1 MVVRMQEVEYM
12 TSKIDKG
19 LGKVFDLPAGFDGT
33 PVAEPSNIT
42 PCPTDI
48 IEKANEL
55 PSAVDD
61 AANVMSGYDPKEVK
75 IESDYD
81 TTRANLLTI
90 LAKGQDALN
99 HALEIAKQS
108 EHPRAF
114 EVVGNLMKQQ
124 ADINQQL
131 LDLHQQ
137 KQKLEGKK
145 EQRAPGVQNNSIY
158 VGSTTELNKF
168 LKDMKNDSNIIEGD
182 K

>member
-1 MVVRMQEVEYM
+1 M
-12 TSKIDKG
+12 SKIDKG

-33 PVAEPSNIT
+33 PIEPSSIT
-42 PCPTDI
+42 PCPVDTGID
-48 IEKANEL
+48 KVNEL

-81 TTRANLLTI
+81 TTRANLLNI

-99 HALEIAKQS
+99 HSLEIAKQS

-145 EQRAPGVQNNSIY
+145 EGKAPGVQNNSIY
-158 VGSTTELNKF
+158 VGSTKELNKF
-168 LKDMKNDSNIIEGD
+168 LHDMKNDSNIIEGD

>member
-1 MVVRMQEVEYM
+1 M
-12 TSKIDKG
+12 SKIDKG

-33 PVAEPSNIT
+33 QPTEPSSIT
-42 PCPTDI
+42 PCPVDTGID
-48 IEKANEL
+48 KVNEL

-61 AANVMSGYDPKEVK
+61 AANVMSGYDPAEVK

-81 TTRANLLTI
+81 TTRANLLNI

-145 EQRAPGVQNNSIY
+145 EGKAPGVQNNSIY
-158 VGSTTELNKF
+158 VGSTKELNKF
-168 LKDMKNDSNIIEGD
+168 LHDMKNDSNIIEGD

>member
-1 MVVRMQEVEYM
+1 M
-12 TSKIDKG
+12 SKIDKG

-33 PVAEPSNIT
+33 PVADPSTIT

-55 PSAVDD
+55 QSAVDD
-61 AANVMSGYDPKEVK
+61 AANVMSGYDPAEVK

-81 TTRANLLTI
+81 TPRANLLNI

>member
-1 MVVRMQEVEYM
+1 M
-12 TSKIDKG
+12 SKIDKG
-19 LGKVFDLPAGFDGT
+19 LSKVFDLPDQT
-33 PVAEPSNIT
+33 VIT

-61 AANVMSGYDPKEVK
+61 AANVMSGYDPRDAK

-81 TTRANLLTI
+81 TTRTNLLHI
-90 LAKGQDALN
+90 LQKGQDALN

-137 KQKLEGKK
+137 KQKLELKDEKK
-145 EQRAPGVQNNSIY
+145 APGVQNNSIY

-168 LKDMKNDSNIIEGD
+168 LKDMKSNTIEGD
-182 K
+182 E

>member
-1 MVVRMQEVEYM
+1 M
-12 TSKIDKG
+12 SKIDKG
-19 LGKVFDLPAGFDGT
+19 LGKVFDLPEGFKEST
-33 PVAEPSNIT
+33 IT

-48 IEKANEL
+48 IEKANEI
-55 PSAVDD
+55 PRAEED
-61 AANVMSGYDPKEVK
+61 AANVMSGYDPTEVK
-75 IESDYD
+75 INSDYD
-81 TTRANLLTI
+81 TTRENLLTI
-90 LAKGQDALN
+90 LAKGQEALN

-145 EQRAPGVQNNSIY
+145 EKAPGVQNNSIY
-158 VGSTTELNKF
+158 VGSTKELNKF
-168 LKDMKNDSNIIEGD
+168 LHEMKNDSNIIEGD

>member
-1 MVVRMQEVEYM
+1 M
-12 TSKIDKG
+12 SKIDKG

-33 PVAEPSNIT
+33 PTEPSTIT

-81 TTRANLLTI
+81 TTRANLLNI

-158 VGSTTELNKF
+158 VGSTKELNKF
-168 LKDMKNDSNIIEGD
+168 LHDMKNDSNIIEGD

>member
-1 MVVRMQEVEYM
+1 
-12 TSKIDKG
+12 
-19 LGKVFDLPAGFDGT
+19 
-33 PVAEPSNIT
+33 
-42 PCPTDI
+42 
-48 IEKANEL
+48 
-55 PSAVDD
+55 
-61 AANVMSGYDPKEVK
+61 MSGYDPAEVK

-81 TTRANLLTI
+81 TTRANLLNI

>member
-19 LGKVFDLPAGFDGT
+19 VGKVFDLPAGFDGT
-33 PVAEPSNIT
+33 PVADPSTIT

-81 TTRANLLTI
+81 TTRANLLNI

-145 EQRAPGVQNNSIY
+145 EKAPGVQNNSIY
-158 VGSTTELNKF
+158 VGSTKELNKF
-168 LKDMKNDSNIIEGD
+168 LHDMKNDSNIIEGD

>member
-1 MVVRMQEVEYM
+1 M
-12 TSKIDKG
+12 SKIDKG
-19 LGKVFDLPAGFDGT
+19 LSKVFDLPDQT
-33 PVAEPSNIT
+33 VIT

-61 AANVMSGYDPKEVK
+61 AANVMSGYDPRDAK

-81 TTRANLLTI
+81 TTRTNLLHI
-90 LAKGQDALN
+90 LQKGQDALN

-137 KQKLEGKK
+137 KQKLELKDEKK
-145 EQRAPGVQNNSIY
+145 APGVQNNSIY

-168 LKDMKNDSNIIEGD
+168 LRI
-182 K
+182 

>member
-1 MVVRMQEVEYM
+1 M
-12 TSKIDKG
+12 SKIDKG

-33 PVAEPSNIT
+33 QPTEPSSIT
-42 PCPTDI
+42 PCPVDTGID
-48 IEKANEL
+48 KANEL

-81 TTRANLLTI
+81 TTRENLLTI
-90 LAKGQDALN
+90 LNKGQEALN

-145 EQRAPGVQNNSIY
+145 ENKAPGVQNNSIY
-158 VGSTTELNKF
+158 VGSTKELNKF
-168 LKDMKNDSNIIEGD
+168 LHDMKNDSNIIEGD

>member
-1 MVVRMQEVEYM
+1 M
-12 TSKIDKG
+12 SKIDKG

-33 PVAEPSNIT
+33 KVSEPSNIT
-42 PCPTDI
+42 PCPVDTGID
-48 IEKANEL
+48 KANEL

-81 TTRANLLTI
+81 TTRENLLTI
-90 LAKGQDALN
+90 LNKGQEALN

-145 EQRAPGVQNNSIY
+145 ENKAPGVQNNSIY
-158 VGSTTELNKF
+158 VGSTKELNKF
-168 LKDMKNDSNIIEGD
+168 LHDMKNDSNIIEGD

>member
-1 MVVRMQEVEYM
+1 M
-12 TSKIDKG
+12 SKIDKG
-19 LGKVFDLPAGFDGT
+19 LSKVFDLPDQT
-33 PVAEPSNIT
+33 VIT
-42 PCPTDI
+42 PCPTGI

-61 AANVMSGYDPKEVK
+61 AANVMSGYDPRDAK

-81 TTRANLLTI
+81 TTRTNLLHI
-90 LAKGQDALN
+90 LQKGQDALN

-137 KQKLEGKK
+137 KQKLELKDEKK
-145 EQRAPGVQNNSIY
+145 APGVQNNSIY

-168 LKDMKNDSNIIEGD
+168 LKDMKSNTIEGD
-182 K
+182 E

>member
-1 MVVRMQEVEYM
+1 M
-12 TSKIDKG
+12 SKIDKG

-33 PVAEPSNIT
+33 PVADPSTIT

-61 AANVMSGYDPKEVK
+61 AANVMSGYDPKEIK

-81 TTRANLLTI
+81 TTRANLLNI

-99 HALEIAKQS
+99 HSLEIAKQS

-145 EQRAPGVQNNSIY
+145 EGKAPGVQNNSIY
-158 VGSTTELNKF
+158 VGSTKELNKF
-168 LKDMKNDSNIIEGD
+168 LHDMKNDSNIIEGD

>member
-1 MVVRMQEVEYM
+1 M
-12 TSKIDKG
+12 SKIDKG

-42 PCPTDI
+42 PCPVDTGID
-48 IEKANEL
+48 KANEL

-81 TTRANLLTI
+81 TTRENLLTI
-90 LAKGQDALN
+90 LNKGQEALN

-145 EQRAPGVQNNSIY
+145 ESKAPGVQNNSIY
-158 VGSTTELNKF
+158 VGSTKELNKF
-168 LKDMKNDSNIIEGD
+168 LHDMKNDSNIIEGD

>member
-1 MVVRMQEVEYM
+1 M
-12 TSKIDKG
+12 SKIDKG

-33 PVAEPSNIT
+33 QPTEPSSIT
-42 PCPTDI
+42 PCPVDTGID
-48 IEKANEL
+48 KANEL

-61 AANVMSGYDPKEVK
+61 AANVMSDYPMVASAGYDPKDIK

-81 TTRANLLTI
+81 TTRANLLNI

-99 HALEIAKQS
+99 HSLEIAKQS

-137 KQKLEGKK
+137 KQKLEGKREGK
-145 EQRAPGVQNNSIY
+145 APGVQNNSIY
-158 VGSTTELNKF
+158 VGSTKELNKF
-168 LKDMKNDSNIIEGD
+168 LHDMKNDSNIIEGD

>member
-1 MVVRMQEVEYM
+1 M
-12 TSKIDKG
+12 SKIDKG

-33 PVAEPSNIT
+33 PIEPSSIT
-42 PCPTDI
+42 PCPVDTGID
-48 IEKANEL
+48 KVNEL

-61 AANVMSGYDPKEVK
+61 AANVMSGYDPKEIK

-81 TTRANLLTI
+81 TTRANLLNI

-99 HALEIAKQS
+99 HSLEIAKQS

-145 EQRAPGVQNNSIY
+145 ESKAPGVQNNSIY
-158 VGSTTELNKF
+158 VGSTKELNKF
-168 LKDMKNDSNIIEGD
+168 LHDMKNDSNIIEGD

>member
-1 MVVRMQEVEYM
+1 M
-12 TSKIDKG
+12 SKIDKG

-33 PVAEPSNIT
+33 QPTEPSSIT
-42 PCPTDI
+42 PCPVDTGID
-48 IEKANEL
+48 KANEL

-61 AANVMSGYDPKEVK
+61 AANVMSGYDPKEIK

-81 TTRANLLTI
+81 TTRANLLNI

-99 HALEIAKQS
+99 HSLEIAKQS

-114 EVVGNLMKQQ
+114 EVVGNLMIQQ

-145 EQRAPGVQNNSIY
+145 EGKAPGVQNNSIY
-158 VGSTTELNKF
+158 VGSTKELNKF
-168 LKDMKNDSNIIEGD
+168 LHDMKNDSNIIEGD

>member
-1 MVVRMQEVEYM
+1 M
-12 TSKIDKG
+12 SKIDKG
-19 LGKVFDLPAGFDGT
+19 LSKVFDLPDQT
-33 PVAEPSNIT
+33 VIT

-61 AANVMSGYDPKEVK
+61 AANVMSGYDPTEVK
-75 IESDYD
+75 INSDYD
-81 TTRANLLTI
+81 TTRENLLTI
-90 LAKGQDALN
+90 LAKGQEALN

-137 KQKLEGKK
+137 KLKLEGKK
-145 EQRAPGVQNNSIY
+145 EERAPGVQNNSIY
-158 VGSTTELNKF
+158 VGSTTELNK
-168 LKDMKNDSNIIEGD
+168 LIKDMKNVPIEGD

>member
-1 MVVRMQEVEYM
+1 M
-12 TSKIDKG
+12 SKIDKG

-33 PVAEPSNIT
+33 PIEPSSIT
-42 PCPTDI
+42 PCPVDTGID
-48 IEKANEL
+48 KANEL

-61 AANVMSGYDPKEVK
+61 AANVMSGYDPKEIK

-81 TTRANLLTI
+81 TTRANLLNI

-99 HALEIAKQS
+99 HSLEIAKQS

-145 EQRAPGVQNNSIY
+145 EGKAPGVQNNSIY
-158 VGSTTELNKF
+158 VGSTKELNKF
-168 LKDMKNDSNIIEGD
+168 LHDMKNDSNIIEGD

>member
-1 MVVRMQEVEYM
+1 M
-12 TSKIDKG
+12 SKIDKG

-33 PVAEPSNIT
+33 PIEPSSIT
-42 PCPTDI
+42 PCPVDTGID
-48 IEKANEL
+48 KANEL

-81 TTRANLLTI
+81 TTRANLLNI

-99 HALEIAKQS
+99 HSLEIAKQS

-145 EQRAPGVQNNSIY
+145 EGKAPGVQNNSIY
-158 VGSTTELNKF
+158 VGSTKELNKF
-168 LKDMKNDSNIIEGD
+168 LHDMKNDSNIIEGD

>member
-1 MVVRMQEVEYM
+1 M
-12 TSKIDKG
+12 SKIDKG

-33 PVAEPSNIT
+33 PVPDPSTIT

-81 TTRANLLTI
+81 TTRANLLNI

-99 HALEIAKQS
+99 HSLEIAKQS

-145 EQRAPGVQNNSIY
+145 EGKAPGVQNNSIY
-158 VGSTTELNKF
+158 VGSTKELNKF
-168 LKDMKNDSNIIEGD
+168 LHDMKNDSNIIEGD

>member
-1 MVVRMQEVEYM
+1 M
-12 TSKIDKG
+12 SKIDKG

-33 PVAEPSNIT
+33 PVYNPDAA
-42 PCPTDI
+42 CPTDI
-48 IEKANEL
+48 LPGHQDIIAKANEL

-61 AANVMSGYDPKEVK
+61 AANVMSGYDPKEAK

-81 TTRANLLTI
+81 TTRLNLLTI
-90 LAKGQDALN
+90 LNKGQEALN

-137 KQKLEGKK
+137 KQKLELKDEKK
-145 EQRAPGVQNNSIY
+145 APGVQNNSIY

-168 LKDMKNDSNIIEGD
+168 LKDMKSNTIEGD
-182 K
+182 E

>member
-1 MVVRMQEVEYM
+1 M
-12 TSKIDKG
+12 SKIDKG
-19 LGKVFDLPAGFDGT
+19 LSKVFDLPDQT
-33 PVAEPSNIT
+33 VIT

-61 AANVMSGYDPKEVK
+61 AANVMSGYDPKEAK

-81 TTRANLLTI
+81 TTRLNLLTI
-90 LAKGQDALN
+90 LNKGQEALN

-145 EQRAPGVQNNSIY
+145 EERAPGVQNNSIY
-158 VGSTTELNKF
+158 VGSTTELNK
-168 LKDMKNDSNIIEGD
+168 LIKDMKNVPIEGD

>member
-1 MVVRMQEVEYM
+1 M
-12 TSKIDKG
+12 SKIDKG

-33 PVAEPSNIT
+33 PIEPSSIT
-42 PCPTDI
+42 PCPVDTGID
-48 IEKANEL
+48 KANEL

-61 AANVMSGYDPKEVK
+61 AANVMSGYDPKEIK

-81 TTRANLLTI
+81 TTRANLLNI

-99 HALEIAKQS
+99 HSLEIAKQS

-145 EQRAPGVQNNSIY
+145 ENKAPGVQNNSIY
-158 VGSTTELNKF
+158 VGSTKELNKF
-168 LKDMKNDSNIIEGD
+168 LHDMKNDSNIIEGD

>member
-1 MVVRMQEVEYM
+1 M
-12 TSKIDKG
+12 SKIDKG

-33 PVAEPSNIT
+33 PVADPSTIT

-61 AANVMSGYDPKEVK
+61 AANVMSGYDPAEVK

-81 TTRANLLTI
+81 TTRANLLNI

-145 EQRAPGVQNNSIY
+145 EGKAPGVQNNSIY
-158 VGSTTELNKF
+158 VGSTKELNKF
-168 LKDMKNDSNIIEGD
+168 LHDMKNDSNIIEGD

>member
-1 MVVRMQEVEYM
+1 M
-12 TSKIDKG
+12 SKIDKG

-33 PVAEPSNIT
+33 KVSEPSNIT
-42 PCPTDI
+42 PCPVDTGID
-48 IEKANEL
+48 KANEL

-61 AANVMSGYDPKEVK
+61 AANVMSGYDPAEVK

-81 TTRANLLTI
+81 TTRANLLNI

-168 LKDMKNDSNIIEGD
+168 LHDMKNDSNIIEGD

>member
-1 MVVRMQEVEYM
+1 
-12 TSKIDKG
+12 
-19 LGKVFDLPAGFDGT
+19 
-33 PVAEPSNIT
+33 
-42 PCPTDI
+42 
-48 IEKANEL
+48 
-55 PSAVDD
+55 
-61 AANVMSGYDPKEVK
+61 MSGYDPAEVK

-81 TTRANLLTI
+81 TTRANLLNI

-145 EQRAPGVQNNSIY
+145 EKAPGVQNNSIY
-158 VGSTTELNKF
+158 VGSTKELNKF
-168 LKDMKNDSNIIEGD
+168 LHDMKNDSNIIEGD

>member
-1 MVVRMQEVEYM
+1 M
-12 TSKIDKG
+12 SKIDKG

-33 PVAEPSNIT
+33 PIEPSSIT
-42 PCPTDI
+42 PCPVDTGID
-48 IEKANEL
+48 KVNEL

-61 AANVMSGYDPKEVK
+61 AANVMSGYDPKEIK

-81 TTRANLLTI
+81 TTRANLLNI

-99 HALEIAKQS
+99 HSLEIAKQS

-145 EQRAPGVQNNSIY
+145 EGKAPGVQNNSIY
-158 VGSTTELNKF
+158 VGSTKELNKF
-168 LKDMKNDSNIIEGD
+168 LHDMKNDSNIIEGD

>member
-1 MVVRMQEVEYM
+1 M
-12 TSKIDKG
+12 SKIDKG

-33 PVAEPSNIT
+33 PIEPSSIT
-42 PCPTDI
+42 PCPVDTGID
-48 IEKANEL
+48 KVNEL

-61 AANVMSGYDPKEVK
+61 AANVMSGYDPAEVK

-81 TTRANLLTI
+81 TTRANLLNI

-145 EQRAPGVQNNSIY
+145 EKAPGVQNNSIY
-158 VGSTTELNKF
+158 VGSTKELNKF
-168 LKDMKNDSNIIEGD
+168 LHDMKNDSNIIEGD

>member
-1 MVVRMQEVEYM
+1 M
-12 TSKIDKG
+12 SKIDKG

-33 PVAEPSNIT
+33 QPTEPSSIT
-42 PCPTDI
+42 PCPVDTGID
-48 IEKANEL
+48 KVNEL

-61 AANVMSGYDPKEVK
+61 AANVMSGYDPAEVK

-81 TTRANLLTI
+81 TTRANLLNI

-145 EQRAPGVQNNSIY
+145 EKAPGVQNNSIY
-158 VGSTTELNKF
+158 VGSTKELNKF
-168 LKDMKNDSNIIEGD
+168 LHDMKNDSNIIEGD

>member
-1 MVVRMQEVEYM
+1 M
-12 TSKIDKG
+12 SKIDKG

-33 PVAEPSNIT
+33 PVVEPSNIT
-42 PCPTDI
+42 PCPVDTGID
-48 IEKANEL
+48 KANEL

-61 AANVMSGYDPKEVK
+61 AANVMSGYDPKEIK

-81 TTRANLLTI
+81 TTRANLLNI

-99 HALEIAKQS
+99 HSLEIAKQS

-145 EQRAPGVQNNSIY
+145 EGKAPGVQNNSIY
-158 VGSTTELNKF
+158 VGSTKELNKF
-168 LKDMKNDSNIIEGD
+168 LHDMKNDSNIIEGD